1 MPKLTVQTFGGEVPR
16 TGDTMLEQNDATMAS
31 NVRLYSG
38 ELRTWSGPVAQVA
51 EIEAAAETIYRFEN
65 PSTEDTEWLSWAAD
79 VDVQRSSLD
88 DTTDFRLYY
97 TGDGTPKK
105 TNWSMATTG
114 VGPFPVD
121 SYEMGVPA
129 PTAAPTLAAAAGSST
144 AAETR
149 YYVYTFVSTFGGIT
163 EESAPS
169 PVSAAVTITTS
180 QKVNLSAMQ
189 TAPVG
194 DYNITHKRIYRT
206 LAGEASDGA
215 YVFVAQIAIATT
227 TYSDDLLAAALGEP
241 IETEGWTPPP
251 AGLTGLVSMANGM
264 MAGFVGNSVYFCEPY
279 FHHAWPVEYMQSV
292 PDQIVGLGSYGNSL
306 IVMTKGQPYAMVGVS
321 PDSISVEKI
330 PMPEPCIS
338 KKSIATD
345 EFGVLYASPNG
356 LVGIGPTMRGVV
368 TNKLFRRKEWREY
381 SPDTMVGAI
390 YDGKYFASFT
400 SGIHGNNTM
409 VISRDDHPALSFL
422 SVRSNAFF
430 YDLQDALLFYV
441 DPSDNVVYRLDGD
454 ALNPYIYEWESKRFF
469 FQQAVTWSVIR
480 VDIDE
485 DQINDN
491 ANYNDQAAAII
502 AANEAITGDI
512 LGSINETPLNHFTI
526 NGSELAEVPLPASAV
541 SATVILYGERDE
553 IKASFTITRLGAYR
567 VPPFKSRELKIRLT
581 GTLDIRSVTL
591 ATSFPELRG

>member
-1 MPKLTVQTFGGEVPR
+1 
-16 TGDTMLEQNDATMAS
+16 
-31 NVRLYSG
+31 
-38 ELRTWSGPVAQVA
+38 
-51 EIEAAAETIYRFEN
+51 
-65 PSTEDTEWLSWAAD
+65 
-79 VDVQRSSLD
+79 
-88 DTTDFRLYY
+88 
-97 TGDGTPKK
+97 
-105 TNWSMATTG
+105 
-114 VGPFPVD
+114 
-121 SYEMGVPA
+121 
-129 PTAAPTLAAAAGSST
+129 
-144 AAETR
+144 
-149 YYVYTFVSTFGGIT
+149 
-163 EESAPS
+163 
-169 PVSAAVTITTS
+169 
-180 QKVNLSAMQ
+180 
-189 TAPVG
+189 
-194 DYNITHKRIYRT
+194 
-206 LAGEASDGA
+206 
-215 YVFVAQIAIATT
+215 
-227 TYSDDLLAAALGEP
+227 
-241 IETEGWTPPP
+241 
-251 AGLTGLVSMANGM
+251 
-264 MAGFVGNSVYFCEPY
+264 
-279 FHHAWPVEYMQSV
+279 MQSV

-381 SPDTMVGAI
+381 SPDTMIGAI
-390 YDGKYFASFT
+390 YDGKYFASFQ

-430 YDLQDALLFYV
+430 YDLQDAVLFYV
-441 DPSDNVVYRLDGD
+441 DPADNVVYQLDGD

-502 AANEAITGDI
+502 AANEAITGGI